1 MTWDQFLFELQL
13 AIPSVETALS
23 FVAVI
28 VLYFVVQRL
37 AKVRQTVFTVTRD
50 LAIVG
55 ATWLAASFLLRL
67 DAQNHWLQH
76 TAAFLSNVFSW

>member
-1 MTWDQFLFELQL
+1 MTWDQFLYELQL

-28 VLYFVVQRL
+28 VLYFVVQRW
-37 AKVRQTVFTVTRD
+37 AKVRQSALTVIRD

-55 ATWLAASFLLRL
+55 ATWLTASFLLRL
-67 DAQNHWLQH
+67 DSQNHWLQR
-76 TAAFLSNVFSW
+76 TASFLTNLF